1 MYYIIYSS
9 YATAQFTDEQ
19 LKDLL
24 IEARDKNDKNG
35 VTGMLYYFNGQF
47 VQLIEGAESTV
58 RQLAKAIAI
67 DPRHKLFVIIKEGMA
82 EKRFFSEWSMGL
94 RSIDPGNFEG
104 VKCFKELNLDN
115 GDHTE
120 SILFLFKL
128 AG

>member
-67 DPRHKLFVIIKEGMA
+67 DPRHKLFVIIKKA
-82 EKRFFSEWSMGL
+82 WQKNAFFQNGL
-94 RSIDPGNFEG
+94 WG
-104 VKCFKELNLDN
+104 
-115 GDHTE
+115 
-120 SILFLFKL
+120 
-128 AG
+128 